1 VVAGEDSGSKLA
13 KARAL
18 GVQVVNE
25 AQLLEL
31 IKIG

>member
-18 GVQVVNE
+18 GVQVLSE
-25 AQLLEL
+25 QQLLGL
-31 IKIG
+31 IKLG